1 LIPNL
6 QPLEGAKDNF
16 GKDVSDKL
24 RDLIDD
30 MDTHVS
36 VERNDVRDALRKFD
50 LKEKDLGCIQWRQL
64 AVQMS
69 VELVFCGQYTEN
81 NSTRVVNANF
91 QGARSGEP
99 FTVPQFS
106 STDDDHAAQE
116 IHGAF
121 QDYVRQL
128 RAAAICVDYVGSQQ
142 WDNALGSCEE
152 ALSIN
157 PTMVTALYSRG
168 RAKLGKAE
176 GMEGT
181 NGSAAER
188 EQLIHES
195 LTDFEAVMEQNPV
208 HESALQSAG
217 YGATLLGDG
226 ERALGYF
233 RQMLELDPGNVDV
246 RLRVALDLMEA
257 GDPAGAL
264 TLAEEGVEFAP
275 EDMTLKLYIGHF
287 ALPAAQRYEESED
300 EADRALA
307 SPTYEKAL
315 TNYDAVFTA
324 QPDSADAVMLRNM
337 LNAMRKLEQGDR
349 AVAFADRAEAALP
362 DDAGLLVQ
370 VATVRKDAGDL
381 DRAIATLE
389 RARSI
394 DDSVA
399 NFDGMM
405 ASWLIEAGR
414 LADARAALARAR
426 DAGSISGDE
435 AANLLFAFAINGPY
449 KDKNWSEAVGIL
461 EEALPLAEAAT
472 ASARIRF
479 FAGYSLLQW
488 GIQVQDGE
496 TAANARRSLPL
507 FQRAG
512 PHLANAGAYQ
522 EQAANLPNLRSAV
535 DQYIEIQEALIRR
548 GR

>member
-1 LIPNL
+1 MLGPFLALAAAIALAPPLQGQGRFKVLVPNL
-6 QPLEGAKDNF
+6 EPLEGAKDNF
-16 GKDVSDKL
+16 GKDVSEKL

-36 VERNDVRDALRKFD
+36 VERDEIRKKLREFD

-69 VELVFCGQYTEN
+69 VELIFCGEYTET
-81 NSTRVVNANF
+81 NSTRIVNSNF
-91 QGARSGEP
+91 QGARNGEP
-99 FTVPQFS
+99 FTVPEFS

-121 QDYVRQL
+121 QDYVQQL
-128 RAAAICVDYVGSQQ
+128 RSAAICVDYVGSQQ
-142 WDNALGSCEE
+142 WDNALRTCEE
-152 ALSIN
+152 ALAIN
-157 PTMVTALYSRG
+157 PTMQTALYSRG

-181 NGSAAER
+181 NGSPGER
-188 EQLIHES
+188 DQLVHGS
-195 LTDFEAVMEQNPV
+195 LSDFDAVLEQNPV
-208 HESALQSAG
+208 HEGAMQSAG
-217 YGATLLGDG
+217 YAATLLGDG

-264 TLAEEGVEFAP
+264 TLAEEGVEYAP

-300 EADRALA
+300 EADWALA
-307 SPTYEKAL
+307 NPTYEKAL
-315 TNYDAVFTA
+315 ANYDAVFTA

-337 LNAMRKLEQGDR
+337 LNAMRKLEQTDR
-349 AVAFADRAEAALP
+349 AVAFGDRAEAALP

-370 VATVRKDAGDL
+370 VATVRKDAGQL
-381 DRAIATLE
+381 DRAIETLE
-389 RARSI
+389 SARAI
-394 DDSVA
+394 DESVA

-414 LADARAALARAR
+414 LADARAALSRAR
-426 DAGSISGDE
+426 DAGSISGDD

-449 KDKNWSEAVGIL
+449 KEKKWSEA
-461 EEALPLAEAAT
+461 
-472 ASARIRF
+472 
-479 FAGYSLLQW
+479 
-488 GIQVQDGE
+488 
-496 TAANARRSLPL
+496 
-507 FQRAG
+507 
-512 PHLANAGAYQ
+512 
-522 EQAANLPNLRSAV
+522 
-535 DQYIEIQEALIRR
+535 
-548 GR
+548 